1 MVSHFIRYRLPG
13 LIFLCAF
20 VVLWTGNAHAWW
32 NEEWAS
38 RVKITID
45 TTTSGADIHAGVDE
59 VPVLVRLHAGN
70 LDFSRIKEDGSDIR
84 FVSADDK
91 AMLKHHIEMLDITDE
106 MALIWVRVPKITAA
120 SKTDFLWM
128 YYDNKKA
135 PKAEDPKGTYDKN
148 YVAVFHF
155 GETEGMPKDSTGYG
169 NNASAFSGSLGMPA
183 MVGKGV
189 TLGGGADKIVIQSN
203 PSLDISGGFTFSA
216 WIRANTAQADAY
228 LLYREEGDKSITIG
242 IDKTRLYCRLKSGK
256 EDTLMTP
263 ATNSEITLGQWHH
276 VAVSS
281 QHQGKLVLYIDG
293 KDIYSIDLSPTLP
306 NLSGDIVIGND
317 SKGAHSF
324 TGDLDEVTISNTART
339 KPWVQAQFSSQSP
352 KPTLLSYGSA
362 EAPKGGGMLEVFGY
376 LVIVF
381 KNTTISGWS
390 IIGITLVILGFCLVL
405 FIDKTNTI
413 RNIIK
418 ANDKFMPL
426 IEEAEDY
433 YGFEGDAGEYPSSPV
448 YRIYKQGCRVLNDR
462 MRTIQGKKVLTTK
475 VMSML
480 KNELEKGAL
489 REGQKLNSGLIL
501 LTIGITGG
509 PFLGLLGTVW
519 GVMNTFAAMAQV
531 GEANIMA
538 IAPGIA
544 SALACTLTGLILAIP
559 ALFGYNY
566 LTTKIKDI
574 MADIY
579 LFADE
584 FVINVEANY
593 TEDAHKYDYIEEKR
607 SAL

>member
-1 MVSHFIRYRLPG
+1 MGSHDIRNRFAGFILAFLLVG
-13 LIFLCAF
+13 LWAGEAC
-20 VVLWTGNAHAWW
+20 AWW
-32 NEEWAS
+32 NEEWGA
-38 RVKITID
+38 RAKITID
-45 TTTSGADIHAGVDE
+45 TTTSGADIHAGADE
-59 VPVLVRLHAGN
+59 VPVLVRLHSGN

-84 FVSADDK
+84 FVAADDK
-91 AMLKHHIEMLDITDE
+91 AMLKHHIELIDITDE
-106 MALIWVRVPKITAA
+106 MALIWVRAPKITAA
-120 SKTDFLWM
+120 SKADFFWM
-128 YYDNKKA
+128 YYDNRKA
-135 PKAEDPKGTYDKN
+135 PRAEDPKGTYDKN
-148 YVAVFHF
+148 YVTVFHF
-155 GETEGMPKDSTGYG
+155 SETEGMPKDSTGYG
-169 NNASAFSGSLGMPA
+169 NNASAFSGSLGLPA

-203 PSLDISGGFTFSA
+203 PTLDISGGFTFSA
-216 WIRANTAQADAY
+216 WVRANTAQADAY
-228 LLYREEGDKSITIG
+228 LLYREEGDKAITVG

-263 ATNSEITLGQWHH
+263 VANSEITLGQWHH

-306 NLSGDIVIGND
+306 NLSGEIVIGND
-317 SKGAHSF
+317 SKGGHGFA
-324 TGDLDEVTISNTART
+324 GDLDELTISNTARA
-339 KPWVQAQFSSQSP
+339 KPWVQALFSSQSP
-352 KPTLLSYGSA
+352 KPTLLSYGAS

-376 LVIVF
+376 LIIVF

-390 IIGITLVILGFCLVL
+390 IIAITLVILGFCVVL
-405 FIDKTNTI
+405 FIDKINTI
-413 RNIIK
+413 RNIIR

-426 IEEAEDY
+426 IEESEDY
-433 YGFEGDAGEYPSSPV
+433 YGFEKQSGEYPSSPV

-462 MRTIQGKKVLTTK
+462 MRTIQGKKVLTPK
-475 VMSML
+475 VMSVFR
-480 KNELEKGAL
+480 NELEKGAL
-489 REGQKLNSGLIL
+489 REGQKLNNGLIL

-574 MADIY
+574 MADVY
-579 LFADE
+579 LFTDE
-584 FVINVEANY
+584 FAINVEANY
-593 TEDAHKYDYIEEKR
+593 TEDAHKYDFIEER
-607 SAL
+607 RTA